1 MTILKRSAW
10 LWILSLCL
18 LALPAGAE
26 MLHMQGEVA
35 RAAFYSV
42 DASGC
47 VFTSVVV
54 EAAPG
59 LSQGSGGGG
68 TKDRA
73 ALVILKWSECGGPR
87 EELFSGVSVV
97 PALPDGALETQGHL
111 VAASLNY
118 SFEIV
123 DDVGGGVWTVPVSLT
138 WQADGEIERSKTRL
152 EMHSPSFNLRR
163 WTVGTRRNAAVT
175 GSILLD
181 GQELAVL
188 PASNAELELNRHG
201 RLTVT
206 RQ

>member
-10 LWILSLCL
+10 LWILFLSL
-18 LALPAGAE
+18 LALPAAAD
-26 MLHMQGEVA
+26 MLHMKGEVA
-35 RAAFYSV
+35 SANFDSV

-54 EAAPG
+54 QAAPG

-73 ALVILKWSECGGPR
+73 ALVILKWSECGGVR
-87 EELFSGVSVV
+87 EELFSGISVV

-111 VAASLNY
+111 VAASLNH
-118 SFEIV
+118 SFEIL
-123 DDVGGGVWTVPVSLT
+123 DAVGGGIWTVPVSLT

-152 EMHSPSFNLRR
+152 EMHSQSFHMKR
-163 WTVGTRRNAAVT
+163 WTVGTRRNAAVS
-175 GSILLD
+175 GSVLLD

-188 PASNAELELNRHG
+188 PASNAELELNRQG
-201 RLTVT
+201 RLTVA